1 MEKVVRLTESD
12 LIKIVKRV
20 ISEQTYNSKF
30 YNERLDENLDNLK
43 FECITGSTT
52 KNTII
57 LSTENIKF
65 HCLLRWKNHNCI
77 RGTAWQIS
85 VK

>member
-1 MEKVVRLTESD
+1 MDKEFIMWKPD
-12 LIKIVKRV
+12 INNIN
-20 ISEQTYNSKF
+20 NSKF